1 MTGTQHTFIAGLSAT
16 TSIQYA
22 VWTSKGMRYEDLYLT
37 QSMLDSSC
45 GLICV
50 LQAAML
56 LCHLPRARVEALTT
70 TKREPLRRFWQLA
83 RETYFEGTT
92 ETEIEALVD
101 AFAPALNCAIVTS
114 NSVKRIGLLVAKAV
128 RSGHAPMVRFESKQW
143 CHWALIT
150 GIESVGSES
159 MPRAF
164 LMLDPSAAQPRG
176 SFYNARLDL
185 QAKAELSKRAT
196 TPHNLGLKYGTSEA
210 WAVRLNGLVVIKRG
224 QSP

>member
-1 MTGTQHTFIAGLSAT
+1 MKGLQHIFIARLSAT
-16 TSIQYA
+16 TGIQYA
-22 VWTSKGMRYEDLYLT
+22 IHTPKGIRHEDLYLR

-56 LCHLPRARVEALTT
+56 LCQLPRARVEDLTT
-70 TKREPLRRFWQLA
+70 TRREPLRRLWQVA

-92 ETEIEALVD
+92 EPEIEAYVD
-101 AFAPALNCAIVTS
+101 AFSPTMTCTTVTS
-114 NSVKRIGLLVAKAV
+114 HSAKRIGLLVEKAV
-128 RSGHAPMVRFESKQW
+128 RSGQAPMVRFESMQW
-143 CHWALIT
+143 CHWAFVV
-150 GIESVGSES
+150 GIEIFGSES
-159 MPRAF
+159 VPRAF

-176 SFYNARLDL
+176 SFYNARLEL
-185 QAKAELSKRAT
+185 QPKARLSKRAR
-196 TPHNLGLKYGTSEA
+196 TPHNLVLTYSTGEA

>member
-1 MTGTQHTFIAGLSAT
+1 MARLQHTFIAGLSAN

-22 VWTSKGMRYEDLYLT
+22 IQTSKGVRHQDLYLT

-56 LCHLPRARVEALTT
+56 LYQLPRARVEALTT
-70 TKREPLRRFWQLA
+70 TKHQALRRLWQVA

-92 ETEIEALVD
+92 EPEIEAYVK
-101 AFAPALNCAIVTS
+101 AFSPTLTCTTVTS
-114 NSVKRIGLLVAKAV
+114 HSAKRIGLLVAKAV
-128 RSGHAPMVRFESKQW
+128 RSGQAPMVRFESMQW
-143 CHWALIT
+143 CHWAFVT
-150 GIESVGSES
+150 GIETFGSKSV
-159 MPRAF
+159 PRAF

-185 QAKAELSKRAT
+185 QPKAGLTKRAR
-196 TPHNLGLKYGTSEA
+196 TPHNLGLTYSTGEA
-210 WAVRLNGLVVIKRG
+210 WAIRLNGLVVIKRG

>member
-1 MTGTQHTFIAGLSAT
+1 MKGLQHTFIAGLSAT
-16 TSIQYA
+16 TSIQY
-22 VWTSKGMRYEDLYLT
+22 VISTSKGIRHEDLYLT

-70 TKREPLRRFWQLA
+70 TKREPLRRFWNVA

-92 ETEIEALVD
+92 EHEIEAYVE
-101 AFAPALNCAIVTS
+101 AFSPALTSTSVTS

-128 RSGHAPMVRFESKQW
+128 RSGHAPMVRFESKRW
-143 CHWALIT
+143 CHWAFVT
-150 GIESVGSES
+150 GIETFGSES
-159 MPRAF
+159 VPRAF

-176 SFYNARLDL
+176 SFYNARIEL
-185 QAKAELSKRAT
+185 QAKAGLSIRAR
-196 TPHNLGLKYGTSEA
+196 TPHNLGLTYSTGEA

>member
-1 MTGTQHTFIAGLSAT
+1 MKGLQHTFIAGLSAT
-16 TSIQYA
+16 TSIQY
-22 VWTSKGMRYEDLYLT
+22 VISKSKGIRHEDLYLT

-50 LQAAML
+50 LQAAMV
-56 LCHLPRARVEALTT
+56 LCQLPRARVEALTT

-101 AFAPALNCAIVTS
+101 AFAPALNCVTVTS

-143 CHWALIT
+143 CHFAFVT
-150 GIESVGSES
+150 GIETFGSKSV
-159 MPRAF
+159 PRAF

-176 SFYNARLDL
+176 SFYNARIEL
-185 QAKAELSKRAT
+185 QAKAGLSIRAR
-196 TPHNLGLKYGTSEA
+196 TPHNLGLTYSTGEA
-210 WAVRLNGLVVIKRG
+210 WVVRLNGAVVIKRG

>member
-1 MTGTQHTFIAGLSAT
+1 MAGTQHTFIAGLSAT

-22 VWTSKGMRYEDLYLT
+22 VWTSKGMRNEDLYLT

-56 LCHLPRARVEALTT
+56 LYQLPRARVEALTT
-70 TKREPLRRFWQLA
+70 TKHQALRRLWQIA

-92 ETEIEALVD
+92 EPEIEAYVD
-101 AFAPALNCAIVTS
+101 AFSPTMTCTTVTS
-114 NSVKRIGLLVAKAV
+114 HCAKRIGLLVAKAV
-128 RSGHAPMVRFESKQW
+128 RSGQAPMVRFESMQW
-143 CHWALIT
+143 CHWAFVT
-150 GIESVGSES
+150 GIETFGSES
-159 MPRAF
+159 VPRAF

-176 SFYNARLDL
+176 SFYNARLEL
-185 QAKAELSKRAT
+185 QAKAGLSKGART
-196 TPHNLGLKYGTSEA
+196 SHNLALTYSTGEA
-210 WAVRLNGLVVIKRG
+210 WAVRINGLVVIKRG

>member
-1 MTGTQHTFIAGLSAT
+1 MARLQHTFIAGLSAN

-22 VWTSKGMRYEDLYLT
+22 IETPKGMRHEDLYLT

-56 LCHLPRARVEALTT
+56 LYQLPRARVEALTT
-70 TKREPLRRFWQLA
+70 TKHQALRRLWQVA

-92 ETEIEALVD
+92 EPEIEAYVET
-101 AFAPALNCAIVTS
+101 FSPALTCTTVTS
-114 NSVKRIGLLVAKAV
+114 HSAKRIGLLVAKAV
-128 RSGHAPMVRFESKQW
+128 RSGQAPMVRFESTQW
-143 CHWALIT
+143 CHWAFVT
-150 GIESVGSES
+150 GIETFGSES
-159 MPRAF
+159 VPRAF
-164 LMLDPSAAQPRG
+164 LLLDPSAAQPRG
-176 SFYNARLDL
+176 SFYNARLEI
-185 QAKAELSKRAT
+185 QAKAGLSKRART
-196 TPHNLGLKYGTSEA
+196 QHNLGLTYSTGEA

>member
-1 MTGTQHTFIAGLSAT
+1 MRGLQHTFIAGLSAN

-22 VWTSKGMRYEDLYLT
+22 IPTSKEMRHEDLYLT

-56 LCHLPRARVEALTT
+56 LYQLPRARVEALTT
-70 TKREPLRRFWQLA
+70 TKHQALRRLWLVA

-92 ETEIEALVD
+92 EPEIEAYVK
-101 AFAPALNCAIVTS
+101 AFSPTLTCTTVTS
-114 NSVKRIGLLVAKAV
+114 HSAKRIGLLVAKAV
-128 RSGHAPMVRFESKQW
+128 RTGQAPMVRFESTQW
-143 CHWALIT
+143 CHWAFIT
-150 GIESVGSES
+150 GIETFGSES
-159 MPRAF
+159 VPRAF

-176 SFYNARLDL
+176 SFYNARLEL
-185 QAKAELSKRAT
+185 QAKAGLSKRAR
-196 TPHNLGLKYGTSEA
+196 TPHNLALTYSTGEA
-210 WAVRLNGLVVIKRG
+210 WAVRLNGLVVINRG

>member
-1 MTGTQHTFIAGLSAT
+1 MAGTQHTFIAGLSAT

-22 VWTSKGMRYEDLYLT
+22 VWTSKGMRNEDLYLT

-56 LCHLPRARVEALTT
+56 LCQLPRARVEALTT
-70 TKREPLRRFWQLA
+70 TKHQALRRLWQVA

-92 ETEIEALVD
+92 ELEIEAYVK
-101 AFAPALNCAIVTS
+101 AFSPTLACTTFTS
-114 NSVKRIGLLVAKAV
+114 HSAKRIGLLVAKAV
-128 RSGHAPMVRFESKQW
+128 RFGQAPMVRFESMQW
-143 CHWALIT
+143 CHWAFVT
-150 GIESVGSES
+150 GIETFGSES
-159 MPRAF
+159 VPRAF

-185 QAKAELSKRAT
+185 RAKAGLSKRAR
-196 TPHNLGLKYGTSEA
+196 TPHNLGLTYSTGEA
-210 WAVRLNGLVVIKRG
+210 WAVRINGLVVIKRG
-224 QSP
+224 RSP

>member
-1 MTGTQHTFIAGLSAT
+1 MRGVQHTFITGLAAT
-16 TSIQYA
+16 TGVQYA
-22 VWTSKGMRYEDLYLT
+22 VQTSKGMRYEDLYLT

-56 LCHLPRARVEALTT
+56 LCQLPRARVEALTT
-70 TKREPLRRFWQLA
+70 TRREPLRRFWQVA

-92 ETEIEALVD
+92 EPEIEAYVK
-101 AFAPALNCAIVTS
+101 AFSPTLTCTTVTS
-114 NSVKRIGLLVAKAV
+114 HSAKRIGLLVAKAV
-128 RSGHAPMVRFESKQW
+128 LSGQAPMVRFESTQW
-143 CHWALIT
+143 CHWAFVV
-150 GIESVGSES
+150 GISTMGSES
-159 MPRAF
+159 VPRGL

-176 SFYNARLDL
+176 SFYNACLDL
-185 QAKAELSKRAT
+185 QAKAGLSKRAR
-196 TPHNLGLKYGTSEA
+196 TPHNLGLTYSLGEA